1 MELELRRADHD
12 RRLYALESVGTVRL
26 SGIGSRAGTAEAGG
40 KRWRIGRRGFWRR
53 HIVAADD
60 SGTEV
65 GAFEPRSLRRGG
77 GLRWAGREL
86 TLRPSSAW
94 RERYALADGEEE
106 LAVLDG
112 KSWGRRPVKVTI
124 DDAQSLE
131 PGLLLFAAFVVKG
144 LAADA
149 GTTAAAG
156 ASVATTGGG

>member
-1 MELELRRADHD
+1 MELELTRTDHD

-26 SGIGSRAGTAEAGG
+26 SGFGSRTGTAEAGG
-40 KRWRIGRRGFWRR
+40 MSWRIGRRGLWRR
-53 HIVAADD
+53 DIVADDD
-60 SGTEV
+60 SGNKV

-77 GLRWAGREL
+77 ALRWAGREL

-94 RERYALADGEEE
+94 RERYALADGEKE

-112 KSWGRRPVKVTI
+112 KSWGRRPVKITI

-149 GTTAAAG
+149 GATAAAG
-156 ASVATTGGG
+156 ASVVTTGGG